1 MVARFNYNFKTYLN
15 YPNYLLLFLN
25 FYKIQKLFKYV
36 FDINQH
42 IKFMLQVLRQWEDLA
57 MMPSNTINK
66 KITIYIYIYMVIFL
80 LIVLEKTIWDLKNY
94 NNEEKLNFKTLPF
107 QNQWITYMTTQSQI
121 LSFYF
126 HVVNLEYSRQGKKL
140 SLSLYIKPRNH
151 TFPKVHTC
159 ARLMPKHLYGQSMV
173 KWPHLHCKF
182 GKTHEHTQPPN
193 NMPSNPPSTYI
204 QTKVYQRFVT
214 QWIHGHNSN

>member
-1 MVARFNYNFKTYLN
+1 VVARFNYNFKTYLN

-80 LIVLEKTIWDLKNY
+80 LIVLEKTI
-94 NNEEKLNFKTLPF
+94 
-107 QNQWITYMTTQSQI
+107 
-121 LSFYF
+121 
-126 HVVNLEYSRQGKKL
+126 
-140 SLSLYIKPRNH
+140 
-151 TFPKVHTC
+151 
-159 ARLMPKHLYGQSMV
+159 
-173 KWPHLHCKF
+173 
-182 GKTHEHTQPPN
+182 
-193 NMPSNPPSTYI
+193 
-204 QTKVYQRFVT
+204 
-214 QWIHGHNSN
+214 